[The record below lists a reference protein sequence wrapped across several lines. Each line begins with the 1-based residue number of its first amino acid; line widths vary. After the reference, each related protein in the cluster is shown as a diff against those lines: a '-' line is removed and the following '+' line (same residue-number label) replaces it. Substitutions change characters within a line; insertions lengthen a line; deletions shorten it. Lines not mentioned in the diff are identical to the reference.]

1 MEVVSSVFFGV
12 SLGGEFPINYP
23 CPISCLPNEQENLYE
38 GKVLF
43 STKSLLVE
51 WRVWSSVNFYSEFG
65 FSFNHGLL

>member
-12 SLGGEFPINYP
+12 CLGGGFPINFP

-51 WRVWSSVNFYSEFG
+51 WRV
-65 FSFNHGLL
+65 